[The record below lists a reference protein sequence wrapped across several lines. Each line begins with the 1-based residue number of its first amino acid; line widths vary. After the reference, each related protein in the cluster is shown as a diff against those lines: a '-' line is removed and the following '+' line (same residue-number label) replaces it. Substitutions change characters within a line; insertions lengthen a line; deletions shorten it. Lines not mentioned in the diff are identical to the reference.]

1 MICAFRCLVLILD
14 SKRKHLETTFVQKV
28 LTAFEHSKLPL
39 SIIALVP
46 HKVCVMSSS
55 SSLNHILLVGSI
67 FPLLRTPLE
76 PLGII
81 HEIPLPFSQATCPA
95 STLDTFPSIRA
106 AVTTSVGGFPRPL
119 FDLLPA
125 LEIISNFGVGVDS
138 IGTAV
143 NEQCERIDQT
153 INTGTCILIDAI

>member
-1 MICAFRCLVLILD
+1 MR
-14 SKRKHLETTFVQKV
+14 ST
-28 LTAFEHSKLPL
+28 
-39 SIIALVP
+39 
-46 HKVCVMSSS
+46 

-67 FPLLRTPLE
+67 FPLLRTPIE

-81 HEIPLPFSQATCPA
+81 HEIPLPFSPATCPA
-95 STLDTFPSIRA
+95 LTLDTFPSIRA

-138 IGTAV
+138 IGMAV
-143 NEQCERIDQT
+143 NEQCEPIDLT
-153 INTGTCILIDAI
+153 IQTGTCILIDAIRELKHSQRQLCQEPAFVVSHFVFLHPCVPFSVIPSICGIHIHAACY